1 MDCLNGFFQD
11 VYSQPLGV
19 TLLLAP
25 NGGAVAVL
33 ASSGLNQPA
42 PQTQLDV
49 LVAEGV
55 FSAARPT
62 LGEAILQAKQQISD
76 ADVRKTYVLFGD
88 PAMRI
93 KRPSPAVAGH

>member
-11 VYSQPLGV
+11 VYEQPLGV
-19 TLLLAP
+19 TLVLAP

-42 PQTQLDV
+42 PQTQLDL
-49 LVAEGV
+49 LVVQKALNAG
-55 FSAARPT
+55 AAT
-62 LGEAILQAKQQISD
+62 LGGAILSAKPQITD

-88 PAMRI
+88 PAM
-93 KRPSPAVAGH
+93 KVKQPAGN